1 MRQIFIDARD
11 KTSGTNASFTV
22 TLPQTLALSSGH
34 QGRIDD
40 LRLPVTTPT
49 IYAQNSGFSLR
60 VGSDPEIVDS
70 FEEKYYGQYN
80 NGPDLAN
87 MIKLELARVKAGQWN
102 VTYNVSNMSMSI
114 SYHSPFVFTGGSFM
128 QRLLDRPYTRDP
140 GGTAYTFLYVP
151 LQGLDMVYLCSSNFI
166 TLDNVGPKGASDCIC
181 AIPITVGFG
190 SVQAYSMSNSV
201 YFEIPAAT
209 TQSLSFQL
217 RDRDNNLVHA
227 LQNVAFTLT
236 ID

>member
-1 MRQIFIDARD
+1 MRQLFIDARD
-11 KTSGTNASFTV
+11 KTSGTNASFTI

-49 IYAQNSGFSLR
+49 IYEGNNTITFFVDGEEKIATIATANYS
-60 VGSDPEIVDS
+60 GSD
-70 FEEKYYGQYN
+70 
-80 NGPDLAN
+80 LAIAIRN
-87 MIKLELARVKAGQWN
+87 ALASAKAGAWV
-102 VTYNVSNMSMSI
+102 VTYNSVISLSI
-114 SYHSPFVFTGGSFM
+114 SYETSWVLTGGSYG
-128 QRLLDRPYTRDP
+128 QRLLDRPWTRDASNL
-140 GGTAYTFLYVP
+140 GYDFLYAP

-166 TLDNVGPKGASDCIC
+166 TLDNVGPKGASDCLC
-181 AIPITVGFG
+181 AIPINVGFG
-190 SVQAYSMSNSV
+190 SVQTYSMSNSV
-201 YFEIPAAT
+201 YFEIPATT

-217 RDRDNNLVHA
+217 RDRDNNLAHA

>member
-1 MRQIFIDARD
+1 MRQLFIDARD
-11 KTSGTNASFTV
+11 KTSGTNANFTI
-22 TLPQTLALSSGH
+22 TLPQTLALGSGH

-49 IYAQNSGFSLR
+49 IYEGNNTIDFWVDGEYKTATIATGNYGS
-60 VGSDPEIVDS
+60 GSD
-70 FEEKYYGQYN
+70 
-80 NGPDLAN
+80 LATAIRN
-87 MIKLELARVKAGQWN
+87 ALAFAKAGSWD
-102 VTYNVSNMSMSI
+102 VTYTSVISMKI
-114 SYHSPFVFTGGSFM
+114 YYENPWTLTGGSYG
-128 QRLLDRPYTRDP
+128 QRLLDRPHKRDSNTK
-140 GGTAYTFLYVP
+140 GYEFLYAP

-166 TLDNVGPKGASDCIC
+166 TLDNVGPKGASDCLC
-181 AIPITVGFG
+181 AIPINVGFG
-190 SVQAYSMSNSV
+190 SVQTYSMSNSV
-201 YFEIPAAT
+201 YFEIPATT

>member
-1 MRQIFIDARD
+1 MRQIFVDARD
-11 KTSGTNASFTV
+11 KTSGTSANFSI
-22 TLPQTLALSSGH
+22 TLPQTLVLESGH

-49 IYAQNSGFSLR
+49 IYHGNSGIYLTMTATGEKKELFIAEGNYTTGDALGHAIFSA
-60 VGSDPEIVDS
+60 
-70 FEEKYYGQYN
+70 
-80 NGPDLAN
+80 LA
-87 MIKLELARVKAGQWN
+87 APGTGAPGAWN
-102 VTYNVSNMSMSI
+102 VVYNPTKLSMTITGSNGFI
-114 SYHSPFVFTGGSFM
+114 FTGGSYM
-128 QRLLDRPYTRDP
+128 EKLLARPYTYD
-140 GGTAYTFLYVP
+140 GTSYTFSYVL
-151 LQGLDMVYLCSSNFI
+151 LQGLGIVYLCCSNFAN
-166 TLDNVGPKGASDCIC
+166 LDLVGPKGASDCLC

-190 SVQAYSMSNSV
+190 SVQSYSMSNSV
-201 YFEIPAAT
+201 YFEILATT

>member
-1 MRQIFIDARD
+1 MRQLFIDARD
-11 KTSGTNASFTV
+11 KTSGTNASFTI

-49 IYAQNSGFSLR
+49 IYEGNNTITFFVDGEEKIATIATANYS
-60 VGSDPEIVDS
+60 GSD
-70 FEEKYYGQYN
+70 
-80 NGPDLAN
+80 LAIAIRN
-87 MIKLELARVKAGQWN
+87 ALASAKAGAWV
-102 VTYNVSNMSMSI
+102 VTYNSVISLSI
-114 SYHSPFVFTGGSFM
+114 SHERSWVLTGGSYG
-128 QRLLDRPYTRDP
+128 QRLLDRPWTRNASNL
-140 GGTAYTFLYVP
+140 GYNFLYAP

-166 TLDNVGPKGASDCIC
+166 TLDNVGPKGASDCLC
-181 AIPITVGFG
+181 AIPINVGFG
-190 SVQAYSMSNSV
+190 SVQTYSMSNSV
-201 YFEIPAAT
+201 YFEIPATT